1 MSIGMKDLIAA
12 AEKGDA
18 TSQFNLGVAHENL
31 SNDVGSHGAKGNRT
45 EAIKWLLQAAQQGLP
60 RAQARLAGIYAGG
73 PEASGDYV
81 RACTWFL
88 LAATSLSGAQRHSAQ
103 SSYDRIA
110 RHMAPAQIAKA
121 QRLARLWKPK
131 PRDDAALAA
140 PAPPA

>member
-31 SNDVGSHGAKGNRT
+31 SNDIGSIGVKGNRA

-73 PEASGDYV
+73 SEATGDHV

-110 RHMAPAQIAKA
+110 RQMAPAQIAKA
-121 QRLARLWKPK
+121 QRQARLWKPK
-131 PRDDAALAA
+131 PQAAGSAA
-140 PAPPA
+140 AMN